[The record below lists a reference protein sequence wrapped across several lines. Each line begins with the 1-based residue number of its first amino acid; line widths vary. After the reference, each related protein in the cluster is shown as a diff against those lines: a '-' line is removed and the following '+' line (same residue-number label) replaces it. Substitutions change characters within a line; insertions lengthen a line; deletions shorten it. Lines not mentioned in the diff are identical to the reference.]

1 MRPPMPLQSAAALQQ
16 NEAFQQ
22 AHVHVHA
29 TPATQ
34 QPQQHAT
41 AAQQQLGL
49 GLELTTQQSTHKA
62 KLPPLELLVEHKL
75 SYSSAATYQQQQ
87 QQQQSNYKDT
97 TARCHSEQRSS
108 ISSPSSSEDC
118 QTAARATVFDDA
130 AENFIINFPAESSQQ
145 LQLLPL
151 SETVSLLTHIEAT
164 VVDKQRA
171 IRLSKNSASLIF
183 TRKELNSNVAPSCQR
198 RQHHSL
204 YGAGERQRKQT
215 KHLPPTRGQQ
225 QRRSLQLSYSSSGSG
240 SSNQS
245 GSNSR
250 NNNNLV
256 TTAGP
261 NSAAHG
267 GKLVPHHKHHTHT
280 HSHNHTRSHGHGHG
294 HAHSH
299 AHGHGHGHGHGVGL
313 TSPTAANGAGG
324 VAASARKQLS
334 YSWYAPVYSALEEEL
349 EQDSR
354 DSSPIHNLAN
364 TKQQQ
369 RASSQQSAT
378 ASHAAPQQQQQQ
390 QPQPPQLDSDTNET
404 VALLETQTRNKINI
418 IAASD
423 AGAERKA
430 SQPTRI
436 SLSLPPHAHNSLSS
450 SSLVNGTAASG
461 HTALPG
467 GAGLDVES
475 SLGLSGGQLPRRRR
489 FENFIK
495 SLVGLKGSSSRDR
508 ERDRDRDR
516 DRDREAMQQRPA
528 SPEIR
533 ITRTPSEQDV
543 VLRDPSGRQLAPHAS
558 RLSISGSSSSL
569 NVVQQKL
576 WHMMRR
582 EGSASS
588 LHHEKSQSIVQYT
601 GLRKCETVL
610 ALTRQ
615 SQSQRESQAHGHS
628 LHPLGGGGGDHE
640 GSARHGGSGI
650 FSAGGVEQIRPLNR
664 LRNSV
669 TSINGATCSRCSS
682 LLSLAASGSRY
693 SLANGFVPRP
703 DSAQSLSRRRSS
715 VEEPHINV
723 NAQIRLSNG
732 SACGSVAASVSS
744 PSPPSNVTT
753 ATLHSNNNN
762 NNNNSTASAE
772 EPAAATTPTTT
783 TGGELGAFGTTH
795 AYPLTVSSLLSMA
808 SANQAAQACCVRD
821 GIALKR
827 REMLPSAEATPS
839 AGTPATPLAATFQQF
854 TCKLCLI
861 DVESLAESTTLL
873 HCGCQFCTE
882 CMRAYVEFEITE
894 GAYEISCPDAKCP
907 AQGAI
912 SLPEIANLTTTNLL
926 KKHHRY
932 RLNRE
937 IELDKTRTWCPRAGC
952 ETICMVG
959 APAPVTASASASA
972 PAADAAAVAVAGS
985 ICQMDESPSTSQSY
999 TPQQEGVNSPSVLL
1013 SVSVHCPSCKDEFCA
1028 LCKKA
1033 VSASPPHP
1041 LPIPHLAVVL
1051 NARLVCLQYHPNIS
1065 CEEFGRRLIA
1075 DGQDDI
1081 GIPFDNELIKC
1092 CPMCAVPIEKDEG
1105 CAQMM
1110 CKRCK
1115 HVFCWYCLASLD
1127 DDFLL
1132 RHYDKGPC
1140 KNKLGHSRASV
1151 VWHRAQ
1157 VIGIFAGF
1165 GILLL
1170 VASPLLLLAAPCI
1183 ICCKC
1188 RGCSGSKIDE
1198 VDAEL
1203 EEEVTALQG

>member
-1 MRPPMPLQSAAALQQ
+1 MRPPMAMPSMPASTGLQSTEQ
-16 NEAFQQ
+16 
-22 AHVHVHA
+22 VHVHA
-29 TPATQ
+29 TPSN
-34 QPQQHAT
+34 PQEIHQDRSPHN
-41 AAQQQLGL
+41 
-49 GLELTTQQSTHKA
+49 HHA
-62 KLPPLELLVEHKL
+62 KLPPLELLVENKI
-75 SYSSAATYQQQQ
+75 SYSSYQQHNQTR
-87 QQQQSNYKDT
+87 SK
-97 TARCHSEQRSS
+97 RSS
-108 ISSPSSSEDC
+108 LSSPSSSEDC
-118 QTAARATVFDDA
+118 VSAARASIFDDA
-130 AENFIINFPAESSQQ
+130 AESFVINFPSESASSQH
-145 LQLLPL
+145 LLPL
-151 SETVSLLTHIEAT
+151 SETVPLLTHIEAT
-164 VVDKQRA
+164 VVDKQRS
-171 IRLSKNSASLIF
+171 IRLNKNSASLIF
-183 TRKELNSNVAPSCQR
+183 TKKELNQGNHQHQHHHHHHHQQPQQQR
-198 RQHHSL
+198 RQHHSSL
-204 YGAGERQRKQT
+204 YGVGRKPT
-215 KHLPPTRGQQ
+215 KHLPPTRGQH
-225 QRRSLQLSYSSSGSG
+225 QRRSLPLSY
-240 SSNQS
+240 
-245 GSNSR
+245 
-250 NNNNLV
+250 NNNLV
-256 TTAGP
+256 TTAPTGEGGGVGRAGTGTGG
-261 NSAAHG
+261 AA
-267 GKLVPHHKHHTHT
+267 KLVPLKQQHQHHGAGHT
-280 HSHNHTRSHGHGHG
+280 
-294 HAHSH
+294 AP
-299 AHGHGHGHGHGVGL
+299 
-313 TSPTAANGAGG
+313 PTANVVVAGGAG
-324 VAASARKQLS
+324 AAAPSARKQLS

-354 DSSPIHNLAN
+354 ESSPIHNLAN
-364 TKQQQ
+364 TKQHQ
-369 RASSQQSAT
+369 RSASQKASTALHAT
-378 ASHAAPQQQQQQ
+378 PRHDHA
-390 QPQPPQLDSDTNET
+390 LDSADAET
-404 VALLETQTRNKINI
+404 VALLDTQARSKVI
-418 IAASD
+418 ISSANGD
-423 AGAERKA
+423 A
-430 SQPTRI
+430 
-436 SLSLPPHAHNSLSS
+436 
-450 SSLVNGTAASG
+450 
-461 HTALPG
+461 G
-467 GAGLDVES
+467 GAGAGGGFGGGGGGSGLGGALAANGGDLES
-475 SLGLSGGQLPRRRR
+475 SLGLSGGGQLPRRRR
-489 FENFIK
+489 FENFLK
-495 SLVGLKGSSSRDR
+495 SLVGLKASSSRGGGGGGGVGGGGAAT
-508 ERDRDRDR
+508 ERD
-516 DRDREAMQQRPA
+516 RPA

-543 VLRDPSGRQLAPHAS
+543 VLRDPSGRQLANGQGHAS
-558 RLSISGSSSSL
+558 LSISGSSSSL
-569 NVVQQKL
+569 NVVQQKI
-576 WHMMRR
+576 WHIMRR

-588 LHHEKSQSIVQYT
+588 LHQEKSQSIVQYT

-615 SQSQRESQAHGHS
+615 SQSHGHVHGLSQSRSQGHS
-628 LHPLGGGGGDHE
+628 LAVH
-640 GSARHGGSGI
+640 GSGI
-650 FSAGGVEQIRPLNR
+650 FSSGGVEQIRPLNR

-669 TSINGATCSRCSS
+669 SSINGVGTCSRCSS

-693 SLANGFVPRP
+693 SLASGFVPRP
-703 DSAQSLSRRRSS
+703 NSALNHLEAGVEEEHRRAQ
-715 VEEPHINV
+715 EPHINV
-723 NAQIRLSNG
+723 NAQIRLSGGTTAN
-732 SACGSVAASVSS
+732 STS

-753 ATLHSNNNN
+753 ATLHSSSANNLNQEEQQP
-762 NNNNSTASAE
+762 TAT
-772 EPAAATTPTTT
+772 PATTPTGAPGAHGG
-783 TGGELGAFGTTH
+783 GGELGPFGTNH

-827 REMLPSAEATPS
+827 REMLASADVTPS
-839 AGTPATPLAATFQQF
+839 VGTPATPTTTFQPF

-861 DVESLAESTTLL
+861 DVEDVGEAMALQQ
-873 HCGCQFCTE
+873 CGCQFCIE
-882 CMRAYVEFEITE
+882 CMRAYVEFEISE

-959 APAPVTASASASA
+959 GAAQPAQSSA
-972 PAADAAAVAVAGS
+972 

-999 TPQQEGVNSPSVLL
+999 SPQQEASGSGSGNTGGEAGNGAAVF
-1013 SVSVHCPSCKDEFCA
+1013 SVSVHCPSCKDEFCG

-1033 VSASPPHP
+1033 
-1041 LPIPHLAVVL
+1041 
-1051 NARLVCLQYHPNIS
+1051 YHPNIS

>member
-1 MRPPMPLQSAAALQQ
+1 MRPPMPLQSATALQQ

-34 QPQQHAT
+34 QPQPQPQLST
-41 AAQQQLGL
+41 GLGL
-49 GLELTTQQSTHKA
+49 GLELTAPQTHKA

-87 QQQQSNYKDT
+87 QQQPQPDYKD
-97 TARCHSEQRSS
+97 SKQQRSSNDLRTQS

-118 QTAARATVFDDA
+118 QTAARASIFDDA

-151 SETVSLLTHIEAT
+151 SETVPLLTHIEAT
-164 VVDKQRA
+164 VVDKQRS
-171 IRLSKNSASLIF
+171 IRLNKNSASLIF
-183 TRKELNSNVAPSCQR
+183 RRKELNSNVTSNCQR

-225 QRRSLQLSYSSSGSG
+225 QRRSLQLNYSNNGSHH
-240 SSNQS
+240 SNN
-245 GSNSR
+245 NSH

-261 NSAAHG
+261 NSAANG
-267 GKLVPHHKHHTHT
+267 GKLVPHKHHTHT
-280 HSHNHTRSHGHGHG
+280 HTHSHSHTHSHNHGHSHGHN
-294 HAHSH
+294 HSH
-299 AHGHGHGHGHGVGL
+299 SHGVGL

-378 ASHAAPQQQQQQ
+378 ASHAAPQ
-390 QPQPPQLDSDTNET
+390 PPQHDSDTNET

-418 IAASD
+418 ISASD

-436 SLSLPPHAHNSLSS
+436 SLSLPPAHSNSNSHSHSLSS
-450 SSLVNGTAASG
+450 SSLANGAATGASG
-461 HTALPG
+461 AALAGG
-467 GAGLDVES
+467 GAVDVES

-489 FENFIK
+489 FENFLK
-495 SLVGLKGSSSRDR
+495 SLVGLKGSSSKDR

-516 DRDREAMQQRPA
+516 DRERDRESIHQRPA

-543 VLRDPSGRQLAPHAS
+543 VLRDPSGRQLANGHAAYGS

-588 LHHEKSQSIVQYT
+588 LHQEKSQSIVQYT

-615 SQSQRESQAHGHS
+615 SQSHSQSHS
-628 LHPLGGGGGDHE
+628 LHPLGSEHE
-640 GSARHGGSGI
+640 ANLLMAAQHGGSGI
-650 FSAGGVEQIRPLNR
+650 FSAAGVEQIRPLNR

-669 TSINGATCSRCSS
+669 SSINNATCSRCSS
-682 LLSLAASGSRY
+682 LLSLAATGSRY
-693 SLANGFVPRP
+693 SLANGFVARP
-703 DSAQSLSRRRSS
+703 ESVQSLSMHPRRTS
-715 VEEPHINV
+715 VEEQTPEPHINV

-732 SACGSVAASVSS
+732 SGCATPLAPIGCSSRKSSAGLASVSS

-753 ATLHSNNNN
+753 ATMHSNNNN
-762 NNNNSTASAE
+762 NNIE
-772 EPAAATTPTTT
+772 EPLPPTTTPTPS
-783 TGGELGAFGTTH
+783 GELGAFGTTH

-821 GIALKR
+821 GITLKR
-827 REMLPSAEATPS
+827 REMLASAEVTPS
-839 AGTPATPLAATFQQF
+839 AGTPATPMPSSFQQF

-861 DVESLAESTTLL
+861 DVESVGESTTLL
-873 HCGCQFCTE
+873 QCGCQFCTE

-959 APAPVTASASASA
+959 APAPATAAATAAASASALSPASA
-972 PAADAAAVAVAGS
+972 PAAVAGNGTGS

-999 TPQQEGVNSPSVLL
+999 TPQLEGVTTPSVLL

-1033 VSASPPHP
+1033 
-1041 LPIPHLAVVL
+1041 
-1051 NARLVCLQYHPNIS
+1051 YHPNIS

>member
-1 MRPPMPLQSAAALQQ
+1 MRPPMAMPSMPASTGLQPTEVHPHHQHSHSHPHSL
-16 NEAFQQ
+16 
-22 AHVHVHA
+22 AHPHQGPA
-29 TPATQ
+29 TPSNHQ
-34 QPQQHAT
+34 DRSPH
-41 AAQQQLGL
+41 
-49 GLELTTQQSTHKA
+49 SHA
-62 KLPPLELLVEHKL
+62 KLPPLELLVENKI
-75 SYSSAATYQQQQ
+75 SYSSSYQQQPP
-87 QQQQSNYKDT
+87 DI
-97 TARCHSEQRSS
+97 RSAKGA
-108 ISSPSSSEDC
+108 SPGEDC
-118 QTAARATVFDDA
+118 ATRASIFDDA
-130 AENFIINFPAESSQQ
+130 AESFVINFPSESTTAQH
-145 LQLLPL
+145 LLPL
-151 SETVSLLTHIEAT
+151 SETVPLLTHIEAT
-164 VVDKQRA
+164 VVDKQRS

-183 TRKELNSNVAPSCQR
+183 TKKELPQSSQQHNHNHHHHHRHQQSQNQNQR
-198 RQHHSL
+198 RQHHSSL
-204 YGAGERQRKQT
+204 YGVGRKPT
-215 KHLPPTRGQQ
+215 KHLPPTRGQH
-225 QRRSLQLSYSSSGSG
+225 QRRSLPLSY
-240 SSNQS
+240 
-245 GSNSR
+245 

-256 TTAGP
+256 TTGPTGAGAGGGG
-261 NSAAHG
+261 AAAGGG
-267 GKLVPHHKHHTHT
+267 GKLVPQKQLLQHPHQHHGSGQTAT
-280 HSHNHTRSHGHGHG
+280 
-294 HAHSH
+294 A
-299 AHGHGHGHGHGVGL
+299 
-313 TSPTAANGAGG
+313 PTASVAGAGAG
-324 VAASARKQLS
+324 VAASSARKQLS

-354 DSSPIHNLAN
+354 VGTAFARNGGKAFVSAYLIFVCTLQDSSPIHNLAN
-364 TKQQQ
+364 SKQHQ
-369 RASSQQSAT
+369 RSASQKAASAAT
-378 ASHAAPQQQQQQ
+378 SALHATPRHAHAGHESG
-390 QPQPPQLDSDTNET
+390 DAET
-404 VALLETQTRNKINI
+404 VALLDPQARSKVI
-418 IAASD
+418 ISTANGD
-423 AGAERKA
+423 AG
-430 SQPTRI
+430 
-436 SLSLPPHAHNSLSS
+436 
-450 SSLVNGTAASG
+450 SG
-461 HTALPG
+461 GG
-467 GAGLDVES
+467 GAGGMAGGGTGPISVGGGGTGGGGGSGGVGVGGHDLES
-475 SLGLSGGQLPRRRR
+475 SLGLSGGGQLPRRRR

-495 SLVGLKGSSSRDR
+495 SLVGLKASSGSARNSGGNAATER
-508 ERDRDRDR
+508 ERE
-516 DRDREAMQQRPA
+516 RERPA

-543 VLRDPSGRQLAPHAS
+543 VLRDPAGRQQLANGHQQQGRS
-558 RLSISGSSSSL
+558 SLSISGSSSSL

-576 WHMMRR
+576 WHIMRR

-588 LHHEKSQSIVQYT
+588 LHQEKSQSIVQYT

-610 ALTRQ
+610 ALTKSQ
-615 SQSQRESQAHGHS
+615 SQSQGHGAGLSQSRSQGHS
-628 LHPLGGGGGDHE
+628 L
-640 GSARHGGSGI
+640 AVHGGSGI
-650 FSAGGVEQIRPLNR
+650 FSSSGVEQIRPLNR

-669 TSINGATCSRCSS
+669 SSMNGVGTCSRCSS
-682 LLSLAASGSRY
+682 LLSLASGSRY
-693 SLANGFVPRP
+693 SLANGFLPRP
-703 DSAQSLSRRRSS
+703 GSALNHLEMGAGEEERRMQ
-715 VEEPHINV
+715 EPHINV
-723 NAQIRLSNG
+723 NAQIRHSNG
-732 SACGSVAASVSS
+732 SAAS

-753 ATLHSNNNN
+753 ATLHSSSANNLTLDEQ
-762 NNNNSTASAE
+762 SPPATGSAG
-772 EPAAATTPTTT
+772 TPTQPPGG
-783 TGGELGAFGTTH
+783 GGELGPFGTNH
-795 AYPLTVSSLLSMA
+795 AYPLTVTSLLSMA

-821 GIALKR
+821 GITLKS
-827 REMLPSAEATPS
+827 REMLASADVTPS
-839 AGTPATPLAATFQQF
+839 EAAPAANFQPF

-861 DVESLAESTTLL
+861 DVEDVGEAMALQQ
-873 HCGCQFCTE
+873 CGCQFCIE
-882 CMRAYVEFEITE
+882 CMRAYVEFEISE

-952 ETICMVG
+952 ETICVVG
-959 APAPVTASASASA
+959 APQGQSS
-972 PAADAAAVAVAGS
+972 S

-999 TPQQEGVNSPSVLL
+999 TPQLEVNGSVGGGVGGGQVGSAGAAVL
-1013 SVSVHCPSCKDEFCA
+1013 SIAVHCPSCKDEFCA

-1033 VSASPPHP
+1033 
-1041 LPIPHLAVVL
+1041 
-1051 NARLVCLQYHPNIS
+1051 YHPNIS

-1198 VDAEL
+1198 VDGEL

>member
-1 MRPPMPLQSAAALQQ
+1 MAMPSMPASTGLQPTEVHSHHPISHSHSH
-16 NEAFQQ
+16 
-22 AHVHVHA
+22 AHSHSHPHQVHA
-29 TPATQ
+29 TPPSQ
-34 QPQQHAT
+34 QDRSSH
-41 AAQQQLGL
+41 
-49 GLELTTQQSTHKA
+49 SHA
-62 KLPPLELLVEHKL
+62 KLPPLELLVENKI
-75 SYSSAATYQQQQ
+75 SYSSSYQPEIK
-87 QQQQSNYKDT
+87 S
-97 TARCHSEQRSS
+97 AQR
-108 ISSPSSSEDC
+108 SPSSEEHCGSV
-118 QTAARATVFDDA
+118 ARASIFDDA
-130 AENFIINFPAESSQQ
+130 AENFVINFPSESSTAQH
-145 LQLLPL
+145 LLPL
-151 SETVSLLTHIEAT
+151 SETVPLLTHIEAT
-164 VVDKQRA
+164 VVDKQRS
-171 IRLSKNSASLIF
+171 IRLNKNSASLIF
-183 TRKELNSNVAPSCQR
+183 TKKELSQNSHSHNHHHHPNQR
-198 RQHHSL
+198 RQHHSSL
-204 YGAGERQRKQT
+204 YGGGRKPT
-215 KHLPPTRGQQ
+215 KHLPPTRGHH
-225 QRRSLQLSYSSSGSG
+225 QRRSLPLSY
-240 SSNQS
+240 
-245 GSNSR
+245 

-256 TTAGP
+256 TTGGSGGGGGVAG
-261 NSAAHG
+261 AAAAAGGG
-267 GKLVPHHKHHTHT
+267 GKLVPLKQHHGTAGHT
-280 HSHNHTRSHGHGHG
+280 
-294 HAHSH
+294 AP
-299 AHGHGHGHGHGVGL
+299 
-313 TSPTAANGAGG
+313 PTANSGGGAS
-324 VAASARKQLS
+324 APSARKQLS

-364 TKQQQ
+364 SKQHQRSASQ
-369 RASSQQSAT
+369 RAASAAST
-378 ASHAAPQQQQQQ
+378 ALHATPRHAHVH
-390 QPQPPQLDSDTNET
+390 DSGDAET
-404 VALLETQTRNKINI
+404 VALLDPQVRSKVI
-418 IAASD
+418 IAPANGD
-423 AGAERKA
+423 AGGG
-430 SQPTRI
+430 
-436 SLSLPPHAHNSLSS
+436 
-450 SSLVNGTAASG
+450 GTGGVAGGGTGSG
-461 HTALPG
+461 STTTTG
-467 GAGLDVES
+467 GGGGGGGGGGSGGGVGAGELEI
-475 SLGLSGGQLPRRRR
+475 SLGLSGAGQLPRRRR

-495 SLVGLKGSSSRDR
+495 SLVGLKGSGASSRSSASGPPEREREQRDR
-508 ERDRDRDR
+508 E
-516 DRDREAMQQRPA
+516 RPA

-543 VLRDPSGRQLAPHAS
+543 VLRDPGGRQLGHHQKQQLANGRQGRS
-558 RLSISGSSSSL
+558 SLSISGSSSSL

-576 WHMMRR
+576 WHVMRR

-588 LHHEKSQSIVQYT
+588 LHQEKSQSIVQYT

-615 SQSQRESQAHGHS
+615 SQGHPQGQGLGMSQSRSQGHS
-628 LHPLGGGGGDHE
+628 L
-640 GSARHGGSGI
+640 AVHGGSGV
-650 FSAGGVEQIRPLNR
+650 FSASGVEQIRPLNR
-664 LRNSV
+664 LRNSI
-669 TSINGATCSRCSS
+669 SSMNGVGTCSRCSS

-693 SLANGFVPRP
+693 SLANGFLPRP
-703 DSAQSLSRRRSS
+703 GSALGTP
-715 VEEPHINV
+715 EIHEPHINV
-723 NAQIRLSNG
+723 NAQIRLSGG
-732 SACGSVAASVSS
+732 SGSGTATS

-753 ATLHSNNNN
+753 ATLHSSSANNLTLDEQPAI
-762 NNNNSTASAE
+762 SAGTPATSPTAG
-772 EPAAATTPTTT
+772 PQ
-783 TGGELGAFGTTH
+783 GGGDELGPFGTDH
-795 AYPLTVSSLLSMA
+795 AYPLTVTSLLSMA

-821 GIALKR
+821 GITLKR
-827 REMLPSAEATPS
+827 REMLASAEVTPS
-839 AGTPATPLAATFQQF
+839 AGTPATPSASFQPF
-854 TCKLCLI
+854 TCKLCLL
-861 DVESLAESTTLL
+861 DVEDVGEAMSLQQ
-873 HCGCQFCTE
+873 CGCQFCVE
-882 CMRAYVEFEITE
+882 CMRAYVEFEISE

-959 APAPVTASASASA
+959 AQPGAASA
-972 PAADAAAVAVAGS
+972 

-999 TPQQEGVNSPSVLL
+999 TPQQESGGGNGGGGGAGDQVGSVAAVL
-1013 SVSVHCPSCKDEFCA
+1013 SIAVHCPSCKDEFCA

-1033 VSASPPHP
+1033 
-1041 LPIPHLAVVL
+1041 
-1051 NARLVCLQYHPNIS
+1051 YHPNIS
-1065 CEEFGRRLIA
+1065 CDEFGRRLIA

-1198 VDAEL
+1198 VDGDL

>member
-1 MRPPMPLQSAAALQQ
+1 MRPPMAMPSMPASTGLQPTEVHPVQQ
-16 NEAFQQ
+16 
-22 AHVHVHA
+22 VHLHA
-29 TPATQ
+29 TPSNPSDIHQ
-34 QPQQHAT
+34 DRSPHN
-41 AAQQQLGL
+41 
-49 GLELTTQQSTHKA
+49 HHA
-62 KLPPLELLVEHKL
+62 KLPPLELLVENKI
-75 SYSSAATYQQQQ
+75 SYSSYQQHAKDLNH
-87 QQQQSNYKDT
+87 QSHNQNRSK
-97 TARCHSEQRSS
+97 RSS
-108 ISSPSSSEDC
+108 LSSPSSSEDC
-118 QTAARATVFDDA
+118 VSAARASIFDDA
-130 AENFIINFPAESSQQ
+130 AENFVINFPSESASSQH
-145 LQLLPL
+145 LLPL
-151 SETVSLLTHIEAT
+151 SETVPLLTHIEAT
-164 VVDKQRA
+164 VVDKQRS
-171 IRLSKNSASLIF
+171 IRLNKNSASLIF
-183 TRKELNSNVAPSCQR
+183 TKKELTQGTHHHQHNNHHHHQQQQQQQR
-198 RQHHSL
+198 RPHHSSL
-204 YGAGERQRKQT
+204 YGVGRKPT
-215 KHLPPTRGQQ
+215 KHLPPTRGQH
-225 QRRSLQLSYSSSGSG
+225 QRRSLPLSY
-240 SSNQS
+240 
-245 GSNSR
+245 
-250 NNNNLV
+250 NNNLV
-256 TTAGP
+256 TTAPSAGGGGGP
-261 NSAAHG
+261 GGAA
-267 GKLVPHHKHHTHT
+267 KLVPLKQQHQHHGAGHT
-280 HSHNHTRSHGHGHG
+280 
-294 HAHSH
+294 AP
-299 AHGHGHGHGHGVGL
+299 
-313 TSPTAANGAGG
+313 PTANVVVAGGAG
-324 VAASARKQLS
+324 AAAPSARKQLS

-364 TKQQQ
+364 TKQHQ
-369 RASSQQSAT
+369 RSASQKASTALHATPRHDRAHDSAD
-378 ASHAAPQQQQQQ
+378 A
-390 QPQPPQLDSDTNET
+390 ET
-404 VALLETQTRNKINI
+404 VALLDTQARGKII
-418 IAASD
+418 ISSANGDTGGSG
-423 AGAERKA
+423 AG
-430 SQPTRI
+430 
-436 SLSLPPHAHNSLSS
+436 
-450 SSLVNGTAASG
+450 GG
-461 HTALPG
+461 FGGGG
-467 GAGLDVES
+467 GAGSGNGGVLAANGGGDLES
-475 SLGLSGGQLPRRRR
+475 SLGLSGGGQLPRRRR
-489 FENFIK
+489 IENFLK
-495 SLVGLKGSSSRDR
+495 SLVGLKASSSRGGGVGSVGGGGAVPER
-508 ERDRDRDR
+508 E
-516 DRDREAMQQRPA
+516 RPA

-543 VLRDPSGRQLAPHAS
+543 VLRDPSGRQLANGHGRGS
-558 RLSISGSSSSL
+558 LSISGSSSSL
-569 NVVQQKL
+569 NVVQQKI
-576 WHMMRR
+576 WHIMRR

-588 LHHEKSQSIVQYT
+588 LHQEKSQSIVQYT

-615 SQSQRESQAHGHS
+615 SQSHGHVHGLTQSRSQGHS
-628 LHPLGGGGGDHE
+628 LAVH
-640 GSARHGGSGI
+640 GSGI
-650 FSAGGVEQIRPLNR
+650 FSSGGVEQIRPLNR

-669 TSINGATCSRCSS
+669 SSINGVGTCSRCSS

-693 SLANGFVPRP
+693 SLSNGFVPRP
-703 DSAQSLSRRRSS
+703 TSALNHLEAGWEDDHRRSQ
-715 VEEPHINV
+715 EPHINV
-723 NAQIRLSNG
+723 NAQIRLSGGATAN
-732 SACGSVAASVSS
+732 STS

-753 ATLHSNNNN
+753 ATLHSSSANNLNQELQQ
-762 NNNNSTASAE
+762 STS
-772 EPAAATTPTTT
+772 TPTTT
-783 TGGELGAFGTTH
+783 PTETPGSGELGPFGTNH
-795 AYPLTVSSLLSMA
+795 AYPLTVTSLLSMA

-827 REMLPSAEATPS
+827 REMLASADVTPS
-839 AGTPATPLAATFQQF
+839 VGTPATPTTAFQSF

-861 DVESLAESTTLL
+861 DVEDVGEAMALQQ
-873 HCGCQFCTE
+873 CGCQFCIE
-882 CMRAYVEFEITE
+882 CMRAYVEFEISE

-952 ETICMVG
+952 ETICTVG
-959 APAPVTASASASA
+959 AAAQPGQSSA
-972 PAADAAAVAVAGS
+972 

-999 TPQQEGVNSPSVLL
+999 SPQQEAGGNGSTGAAAGNIAAVL
-1013 SVSVHCPSCKDEFCA
+1013 SVSVHCPSCKDEFCG

-1033 VSASPPHP
+1033 
-1041 LPIPHLAVVL
+1041 
-1051 NARLVCLQYHPNIS
+1051 YHPNIS

-1188 RGCSGSKIDE
+1188 RGCTGSKIDE

>member
-1 MRPPMPLQSAAALQQ
+1 MAMPSMQASTGLQPTEVHPVQQ
-16 NEAFQQ
+16 L
-22 AHVHVHA
+22 HLHA
-29 TPATQ
+29 TPSNPSDIHQ
-34 QPQQHAT
+34 DRSPHN
-41 AAQQQLGL
+41 
-49 GLELTTQQSTHKA
+49 HNA
-62 KLPPLELLVEHKL
+62 KLPPLELLVENKI
-75 SYSSAATYQQQQ
+75 SYSSYQQHAKDLKH
-87 QQQQSNYKDT
+87 QSHNQNRSK
-97 TARCHSEQRSS
+97 RSS
-108 ISSPSSSEDC
+108 LSSPSSSEDC
-118 QTAARATVFDDA
+118 VSAARANIFDDA
-130 AENFIINFPAESSQQ
+130 AENFVINFPSESATSQH
-145 LQLLPL
+145 LLPL
-151 SETVSLLTHIEAT
+151 SETVPLLTHIEAT
-164 VVDKQRA
+164 VVDKQRS
-171 IRLSKNSASLIF
+171 IRLNKNSASLIF
-183 TRKELNSNVAPSCQR
+183 TKKELNQGTREHYHQHNNQQHQQQQR
-198 RQHHSL
+198 RPHHSSL
-204 YGAGERQRKQT
+204 YGVGRKPT
-215 KHLPPTRGQQ
+215 KHLPPTRGQH
-225 QRRSLQLSYSSSGSG
+225 QRRSLPLSY
-240 SSNQS
+240 
-245 GSNSR
+245 
-250 NNNNLV
+250 NNNLV
-256 TTAGP
+256 TTAPSAGGAGGP
-261 NSAAHG
+261 GGAA
-267 GKLVPHHKHHTHT
+267 KLVPLKQQHQHHGAGHT
-280 HSHNHTRSHGHGHG
+280 
-294 HAHSH
+294 AP
-299 AHGHGHGHGHGVGL
+299 
-313 TSPTAANGAGG
+313 PTANVVVAGGAG
-324 VAASARKQLS
+324 AAAPSARKQLS

-364 TKQQQ
+364 TKQHQ
-369 RASSQQSAT
+369 RSASQKASTALHATPRHDRAHDSAD
-378 ASHAAPQQQQQQ
+378 A
-390 QPQPPQLDSDTNET
+390 ET
-404 VALLETQTRNKINI
+404 VALLDTQTRSKII
-418 IAASD
+418 ISSANGD
-423 AGAERKA
+423 A
-430 SQPTRI
+430 
-436 SLSLPPHAHNSLSS
+436 
-450 SSLVNGTAASG
+450 
-461 HTALPG
+461 G
-467 GAGLDVES
+467 GAGAGGGFGGGGGGGSGNGGVLAANGGGDLES
-475 SLGLSGGQLPRRRR
+475 SLGLSGGGQLPRRRR
-489 FENFIK
+489 IENFLK
-495 SLVGLKGSSSRDR
+495 SLVGLKASSGRGGGGGGNVGGGGALPDR
-508 ERDRDRDR
+508 E
-516 DRDREAMQQRPA
+516 RPA

-543 VLRDPSGRQLAPHAS
+543 VLRDPSGRQLANGHGRGS
-558 RLSISGSSSSL
+558 LSISGSSSSL
-569 NVVQQKL
+569 NVVQQKI
-576 WHMMRR
+576 WHIMRR

-588 LHHEKSQSIVQYT
+588 LHQEKSQSIVQYT

-615 SQSQRESQAHGHS
+615 SQSHGHVHGLSQSRSQGHS
-628 LHPLGGGGGDHE
+628 LAVH
-640 GSARHGGSGI
+640 GSGI
-650 FSAGGVEQIRPLNR
+650 FSSGGVEQIRPLNR

-669 TSINGATCSRCSS
+669 SSINGVGTCSRCSS

-693 SLANGFVPRP
+693 SLSNGFAPRP
-703 DSAQSLSRRRSS
+703 TSALNHLEAGWEDDQRRAQ
-715 VEEPHINV
+715 EPHINV
-723 NAQIRLSNG
+723 NAQIRLSGGVTAN
-732 SACGSVAASVSS
+732 STS

-753 ATLHSNNNN
+753 ATLHSSSANNLNQEPQQ
-762 NNNNSTASAE
+762 STST
-772 EPAAATTPTTT
+772 PATTPTETP
-783 TGGELGAFGTTH
+783 GSGELGPFGTNH

-827 REMLPSAEATPS
+827 REMLASADVTPS
-839 AGTPATPLAATFQQF
+839 VGTPATPTTAFKPF

-861 DVESLAESTTLL
+861 DVEDVGEAMALQQ
-873 HCGCQFCTE
+873 CGCQFCIE
-882 CMRAYVEFEITE
+882 CMRAYVEFEISE
-894 GAYEISCPDAKCP
+894 GAYEISCPDATCP

-952 ETICMVG
+952 ETICTVG
-959 APAPVTASASASA
+959 A
-972 PAADAAAVAVAGS
+972 AAQPGQSSV

-999 TPQQEGVNSPSVLL
+999 SPQQEVAGNGSTGAAAGNGAPVL
-1013 SVSVHCPSCKDEFCA
+1013 SVSVHCPSCKDEFCG

-1033 VSASPPHP
+1033 
-1041 LPIPHLAVVL
+1041 
-1051 NARLVCLQYHPNIS
+1051 YHPNIS
-1065 CEEFGRRLIA
+1065 CDEFGRRLIA

-1188 RGCSGSKIDE
+1188 RGCTGSKIDE

>member
-1 MRPPMPLQSAAALQQ
+1 MRPPMAMQSTALQQQ

-29 TPATQ
+29 TPTIQQ
-34 QPQQHAT
+34 QPQAAQHPLSLELDT
-41 AAQQQLGL
+41 QQQHQHQHQQQQQL
-49 GLELTTQQSTHKA
+49 TTHKS

-87 QQQQSNYKDT
+87 SDLKDSKQQQQREQPKDLRHSQAQSST
-97 TARCHSEQRSS
+97 TCLS
-108 ISSPSSSEDC
+108 
-118 QTAARATVFDDA
+118 AARASIFDDA
-130 AENFIINFPAESSQQ
+130 AENFIINFPAESS

-151 SETVSLLTHIEAT
+151 SETVPLLTHIEAT
-164 VVDKQRA
+164 VVDKQRS
-171 IRLSKNSASLIF
+171 IRLNKNSASLIF
-183 TRKELNSNVAPSCQR
+183 TKKELSPSSQQLR

-204 YGAGERQRKQT
+204 YGAGERHRKQT
-215 KHLPPTRGQQ
+215 KHLPSTRGQQ
-225 QRRSLQLSYSSSGSG
+225 QRRSLQLNY
-240 SSNQS
+240 
-245 GSNSR
+245 
-250 NNNNLV
+250 NNNLV
-256 TTAGP
+256 TTAACNNAGTAGP
-261 NSAAHG
+261 NNAASG
-267 GKLVPHHKHHTHT
+267 GKLVPHKHHTHSYG
-280 HSHNHTRSHGHGHG
+280 HSQNHGQSHGSGHGHG
-294 HAHSH
+294 HA
-299 AHGHGHGHGHGVGL
+299 GVGL
-313 TSPTAANGAGG
+313 TSPTANSAGA
-324 VAASARKQLS
+324 AASARKQLS

-364 TKQQQ
+364 TKHQA
-369 RASSQQSAT
+369 RASSQHSAT
-378 ASHAAPQQQQQQ
+378 ASHAAPQH
-390 QPQPPQLDSDTNET
+390 DSDTNET

-418 IAASD
+418 ISASD
-423 AGAERKA
+423 GGAERKA
-430 SQPTRI
+430 QPTRI
-436 SLSLPPHAHNSLSS
+436 SLSLPNSHNHNHSLSV
-450 SSLVNGTAASG
+450 SSLGNGATAAATG
-461 HTALPG
+461 TG
-467 GAGLDVES
+467 TGAGTGTGTGAGGSDMES
-475 SLGLSGGQLPRRRR
+475 SLGLTGAQLPRRRR

-495 SLVGLKGSSSRDR
+495 SLVGLKGSSSSRASEKEKER
-508 ERDRDRDR
+508 ERE
-516 DRDREAMQQRPA
+516 REPTHLRPA

-543 VLRDPSGRQLAPHAS
+543 VLRDPAGRQQLANGHGHGSS

-588 LHHEKSQSIVQYT
+588 LHQEKSQSIVQYT

-615 SQSQRESQAHGHS
+615 SHT
-628 LHPLGGGGGDHE
+628 LHPMPGDE
-640 GSARHGGSGI
+640 TATMLATHGGSGN

-669 TSINGATCSRCSS
+669 SSINGVGTCSRCSS
-682 LLSLAASGSRY
+682 LLSLAATGSRY

-703 DSAQSLSRRRSS
+703 ESALSFSTHPRRPS
-715 VEEPHINV
+715 VSFVDGGAGGGDVEQMPTEPTHINV

-732 SACGSVAASVSS
+732 SSNSAAAGATAAAVAGCGSRKSSAGMQSASS

-753 ATLHSNNNN
+753 ATLHSAGNNI
-762 NNNNSTASAE
+762 NSFE
-772 EPAAATTPTTT
+772 EHTPATPSS
-783 TGGELGAFGTTH
+783 TGGIELGAFGTTH

-808 SANQAAQACCVRD
+808 SANHAAQACCVRD
-821 GIALKR
+821 GITLKR
-827 REMLPSAEATPS
+827 REMLASADVTPS
-839 AGTPATPLAATFQQF
+839 VGTPATPINFQQF

-861 DVESLAESTTLL
+861 DVENAADATALL
-873 HCGCQFCTE
+873 QCGCQFCTE
-882 CMRAYVEFEITE
+882 CMRAYVDFEITE

-912 SLPEIANLTTTNLL
+912 SLPEIGTLTTTNLL

-959 APAPVTASASASA
+959 NGAAGAAAAAANTATATANATASATGGSA
-972 PAADAAAVAVAGS
+972 

-999 TPQQEGVNSPSVLL
+999 TPQQDSATPLL
-1013 SVSVHCPSCKDEFCA
+1013 SISVHCPSCKDEFCA

-1033 VSASPPHP
+1033 F
-1041 LPIPHLAVVL
+1041 
-1051 NARLVCLQYHPNIS
+1051 HPNIS

>member
-1 MRPPMPLQSAAALQQ
+1 MRPPMAMPSMPASTGLQTTEVHSHSHTHPHQHQ
-16 NEAFQQ
+16 HQHTHTHSHPHQ
-22 AHVHVHA
+22 VHVHA
-29 TPATQ
+29 TPSN
-34 QPQQHAT
+34 PQ
-41 AAQQQLGL
+41 
-49 GLELTTQQSTHKA
+49 ELHQDRSPHSHS
-62 KLPPLELLVEHKL
+62 KLPPLELLVENKIT
-75 SYSSAATYQQQQ
+75 YSSSYQP
-87 QQQQSNYKDT
+87 K
-97 TARCHSEQRSS
+97 RSS
-108 ISSPSSSEDC
+108 LSSPSSSEDC
-118 QTAARATVFDDA
+118 HVSATRASIFDDA
-130 AENFIINFPAESSQQ
+130 AESFVINFPSESSASQH
-145 LQLLPL
+145 LLPL
-151 SETVSLLTHIEAT
+151 SETVPLLTHIEAT
-164 VVDKQRA
+164 VVDKQRS

-183 TRKELNSNVAPSCQR
+183 TKKELSQGGNHHHNHHQHHHQQNPHQR
-198 RQHHSL
+198 RQHHSSL
-204 YGAGERQRKQT
+204 YGVGRKPT
-215 KHLPPTRGQQ
+215 KHLPPTRGQH
-225 QRRSLQLSYSSSGSG
+225 QRRSLPLSY
-240 SSNQS
+240 
-245 GSNSR
+245 

-256 TTAGP
+256 T
-261 NSAAHG
+261 NAAPVVTG
-267 GKLVPHHKHHTHT
+267 
-280 HSHNHTRSHGHGHG
+280 
-294 HAHSH
+294 A
-299 AHGHGHGHGHGVGL
+299 
-313 TSPTAANGAGG
+313 GAGG
-324 VAASARKQLS
+324 VGGGGGGTKLVPLKQHQHHGPGHTAPPTANVGGGAAAPSARKQLS

-364 TKQQQ
+364 TKQHQ
-369 RASSQQSAT
+369 RSASQKAASAST
-378 ASHAAPQQQQQQ
+378 ALHATPRHAHSH
-390 QPQPPQLDSDTNET
+390 DSGDAET
-404 VALLETQTRNKINI
+404 VALLDPQARSKQVI
-418 IAASD
+418 ISSANGD
-423 AGAERKA
+423 AGSGAGG
-430 SQPTRI
+430 PLGGGGGGGGLGGI
-436 SLSLPPHAHNSLSS
+436 SGGGGS
-450 SSLVNGTAASG
+450 GTSIVG
-461 HTALPG
+461 GGG
-467 GAGLDVES
+467 GAIPHDLES
-475 SLGLSGGQLPRRRR
+475 SLGLSGGGQLPRRRR
-489 FENFIK
+489 LENFLK
-495 SLVGLKGSSSRDR
+495 SLVGLKASSGSTSGSGTRGSVPNEREKER
-508 ERDRDRDR
+508 ER
-516 DRDREAMQQRPA
+516 PS

-543 VLRDPSGRQLAPHAS
+543 VLRDPAGRKQLANGHGRNS
-558 RLSISGSSSSL
+558 LSISGSSSSL

-576 WHMMRR
+576 WHIMRR

-588 LHHEKSQSIVQYT
+588 LHQEKSQSIVQYT

-615 SQSQRESQAHGHS
+615 GQNPVQGLSQSRSQGHS
-628 LHPLGGGGGDHE
+628 L
-640 GSARHGGSGI
+640 AVHGGSGI
-650 FSAGGVEQIRPLNR
+650 FSSGGVEQIKPLNR
-664 LRNSV
+664 LRNSI
-669 TSINGATCSRCSS
+669 SSMNGVGTCSRCSS

-693 SLANGFVPRP
+693 SLANGFVLRP
-703 DSAQSLSRRRSS
+703 GSALGEA
-715 VEEPHINV
+715 EEEQQLHRMQEPPHINV
-723 NAQIRLSNG
+723 NAQIRLSG
-732 SACGSVAASVSS
+732 GGGGGGGGGTTTSTLCSTS

-753 ATLHSNNNN
+753 ATLHSSSANNLTLEDDPEQQDQLD
-762 NNNNSTASAE
+762 SETAV
-772 EPAAATTPTTT
+772 TPTSAPGG
-783 TGGELGAFGTTH
+783 GGELGDFGTDH

-821 GIALKR
+821 GITLKR
-827 REMLPSAEATPS
+827 REMLASADVTPS
-839 AGTPATPLAATFQQF
+839 VGTPATPTTANFQPF

-861 DVESLAESTTLL
+861 DVEDVTEAMALL
-873 HCGCQFCTE
+873 QCGCQFCIE
-882 CMRAYVEFEITE
+882 CMRAYVEFEISE

-907 AQGAI
+907 AQVAI

-932 RLNRE
+932 RLNRGKFGVGYLHKRDLLIISIYIKE

-959 APAPVTASASASA
+959 VQPGQSSA
-972 PAADAAAVAVAGS
+972 

-999 TPQQEGVNSPSVLL
+999 TPQQEQGGEGGGGEVGGSGGQVGTAISAAVL
-1013 SVSVHCPSCKDEFCA
+1013 SIAVHCPSCKDEFCA

-1033 VSASPPHP
+1033 
-1041 LPIPHLAVVL
+1041 
-1051 NARLVCLQYHPNIS
+1051 YHQNIS

-1198 VDAEL
+1198 VDGDL